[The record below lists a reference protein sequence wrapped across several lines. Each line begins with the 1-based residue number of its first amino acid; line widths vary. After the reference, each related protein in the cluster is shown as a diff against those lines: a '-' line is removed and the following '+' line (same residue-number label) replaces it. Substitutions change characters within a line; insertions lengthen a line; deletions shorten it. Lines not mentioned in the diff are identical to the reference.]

1 MISRG
6 LIISLVV
13 TSVSTACLYLYFRN
27 RLGAVEEKVGLILD
41 IIQDHEQRQ
50 MQMEAQDNIKVSLS
64 EPIKREE
71 NQEIPDLIQ
80 VSDSDVDS
88 DEDSDEDKSD
98 NGEVS
103 GEEIVLEE
111 KKENVQINDDLNVLS
126 EVENIQIDNKDEKM
140 KLQQPQD
147 LDSLD
152 ELSDGTDDSESDEEK
167 EEEEKEEEE
176 KTDYTKLTVV
186 ILKELANKKGLTGY
200 KSLKKAALINLIENN

>member
-13 TSVSTACLYLYFRN
+13 TGVSTACLYLYFKN

-64 EPIKREE
+64 EPIKSEE
-71 NQEIPDLIQ
+71 NQEIPNLIQ
-80 VSDSDVDS
+80 VSDSDEDSGDDSDDDS
-88 DEDSDEDKSD
+88 DENKSD

-167 EEEEKEEEE
+167 EKEE